1 MKTVLVVDDD
11 ESVLQTYAIA
21 LARQGYDV
29 LTASSGADALD
40 CARRHL
46 PDLVLCD
53 INMPG
58 MDGRAVLQGIRRDPD
73 LGSRQF
79 VLMTGNPRDVTP
91 RIGMEL
97 GADDFLVKPFTLQ
110 DLARCVAARLERA
123 SVHWRV
129 EDRAIAGLRDTLHWV
144 LPHEFFTPLN
154 GILGL
159 VDVLRNEIDQL
170 RPQETRE
177 LLAAIEESG
186 WRLHRSLRNYLLLLD
201 LRGTVEGAQVGAPL
215 HGDALAS
222 ALRTGV
228 ATAARRHQ
236 REQDVHV
243 DSAATGIACAATDLA
258 IIAEELADNALRYSR
273 HGTEVRVVLSS
284 AGELSV
290 SDQGRGMTEE
300 QLAQV
305 GAFRQFDHGA
315 REQQGLGLGLFL
327 VRELARCCGAEV
339 HIASEHGK
347 ATRVQVRFAH
357 LPGATST
364 A

>member
-1 MKTVLVVDDD
+1 MRTILVVDDD
-11 ESVLQTYAIA
+11 TSVLQTYALA
-21 LARQGYDV
+21 LTQQGYDV
-29 LTASSGADALD
+29 LTAPSGAEALD

-58 MDGRAVLQGIRRDPD
+58 MDGRAVLQEMRRDPD

-91 RIGMEL
+91 RSGMEL

-110 DLARCVAARLERA
+110 DLSRCVAARLARA

-170 RPQETRE
+170 DPEETRE

-186 WRLHRSLRNYLLLLD
+186 WKLHRSLRNYLLLLD
-201 LRGTVEGAQVGAPL
+201 LGRIVDAAPAGVPL

-236 REQDVHV
+236 REQDVRV
-243 DSAATGIACAATDLA
+243 DTAAIGIVCAATDLA
-258 IIAEELADNALRYSR
+258 IVAEELVDNALRYSR
-273 HGTEVRVVLSS
+273 HGTEVRIALSP

-290 SDQGRGMTEE
+290 SDLGRGMTEE

-305 GAFRQFDHGA
+305 GAFRQFDHAA

-339 HIASEHGK
+339 QIESEHGRG
-347 ATRVQVRFAH
+347 TTVNVRFVRSSGPTGDA
-357 LPGATST
+357 
-364 A
+364 